1 MAIPFGALRPAD
13 SVGVVG
19 GAQRSAEDAAE
30 VVGDDVVVADALAF
44 AVNPVDEL
52 NQLERLDLKA
62 GLFHHFA
69 RHAGGEG
76 FAQLEMAA
84 GKGPM
89 ALERLA
95 AAADQQHAAVLHN
108 HGANAD
114 QGGRWKLALH
124 ALYDNGRG
132 AIARKW
138 GVERA
143 SGCNGKARKCRTL
156 ISEPAV
162 RILTRYILGEI
173 LSHTLIGCA
182 LFTFI
187 LFMPQLPHILEV
199 VVRNSS
205 TLTNVLE
212 IFLFTL
218 PNLFKV
224 TIPMSVLV
232 GVLLGLSRLA
242 ADSEI
247 IAMRASGLGIGYF
260 VRVSSIV
267 AIGGTLLGLGNS
279 LYLAPRANQGILEM
293 EQSLET
299 SQASYEIQPRVFYED
314 FKNFVLYV
322 QDVRAGTGASNWR
335 QVFMADV
342 SDRSNPIITTAASAT
357 VVNDN
362 SQELLMRLREGSR
375 HETVAGQAQQ
385 YNISTFTTTDMP
397 LALSQQSDVHLGR
410 LDTAIFALPFN
421 VLLERIREQ
430 QASPVTSP
438 DLKRFLIELH
448 NRFAFPAACL
458 VLMLVGVPLGVASG
472 RGGKSSGFVLT
483 ILLVFIYYFLSFT
496 GTALGRQDKLP
507 VFFAVWSANLIFAA
521 AGIFLLWQM
530 ASGGRILSA
539 ISAWFSRSPRISI
552 KANGAH
558 LAGLLGRFQP
568 RARATK
574 THSRNA
580 FPRILDEYVIRQFLG
595 MFLLVQTAFVMLMIV
610 FTFFD
615 VVGDM
620 LRNHI
625 PITMVGAYLVNLTPS
640 LTYQIAPLAV
650 LIAALVTFGVL
661 NRNSEIIA
669 MKATGISLYRL
680 VIPIVSIA
688 MILAVCL
695 FLFAQYY
702 LPQANRKQE
711 ALRAT
716 IKGRPPQT
724 FLHPE
729 QKWIF
734 GQPRPGEPSRI
745 FYYQFFDAD
754 KNEFANLSVFEFN
767 PSTFQLSRRIFA
779 ERAAWDQGAGNW
791 RLMNGWERDIQGANV
806 TDYKDFPVTT
816 FPEIHEAPDYFTKED
831 LEAQEMNFGQ
841 LDHYIRDLS
850 QSGFDTMRLRVALWH
865 KVAYP
870 LVAVVMVVLAI
881 PFALSMGRRG
891 SLTGIA
897 AAIAVALAYLMVDG
911 LFGALGDVNY
921 LPSALAAWASD
932 ILFGLVGGYLLL
944 RTPT

>member
-30 VVGDDVVVADALAF
+30 VVGDDVVVADAIAF

-76 FAQLEMAA
+76 FAQLEVAA
-84 GKGPM
+84 GKRPM
-89 ALERLA
+89 ALERFA

-279 LYLAPRANQGILEM
+279 LYLAPRANQAILDM

-299 SQASYEIQPRVFYED
+299 SQASYEIQPRVLYED
-314 FKNFVLYV
+314 FRNFVLYV
-322 QDVRAGTGASNWR
+322 QDVRAGTGAANWPKL
-335 QVFMADV
+335 FMADV
-342 SDRSNPIITTAASAT
+342 SDRSNPTITTAASAT
-357 VVNDN
+357 VASDN
-362 SQELLMRLREGSR
+362 TQELLM
-375 HETVAGQAQQ
+375 
-385 YNISTFTTTDMP
+385 
-397 LALSQQSDVHLGR
+397 
-410 LDTAIFALPFN
+410 
-421 VLLERIREQ
+421 
-430 QASPVTSP
+430 
-438 DLKRFLIELH
+438 
-448 NRFAFPAACL
+448 
-458 VLMLVGVPLGVASG
+458 
-472 RGGKSSGFVLT
+472 
-483 ILLVFIYYFLSFT
+483 
-496 GTALGRQDKLP
+496 
-507 VFFAVWSANLIFAA
+507 
-521 AGIFLLWQM
+521 
-530 ASGGRILSA
+530 
-539 ISAWFSRSPRISI
+539 
-552 KANGAH
+552 
-558 LAGLLGRFQP
+558 
-568 RARATK
+568 
-574 THSRNA
+574 
-580 FPRILDEYVIRQFLG
+580 
-595 MFLLVQTAFVMLMIV
+595 
-610 FTFFD
+610 
-615 VVGDM
+615 
-620 LRNHI
+620 
-625 PITMVGAYLVNLTPS
+625 
-640 LTYQIAPLAV
+640 
-650 LIAALVTFGVL
+650 
-661 NRNSEIIA
+661 
-669 MKATGISLYRL
+669 
-680 VIPIVSIA
+680 
-688 MILAVCL
+688 
-695 FLFAQYY
+695 
-702 LPQANRKQE
+702 
-711 ALRAT
+711 
-716 IKGRPPQT
+716 
-724 FLHPE
+724 
-729 QKWIF
+729 
-734 GQPRPGEPSRI
+734 
-745 FYYQFFDAD
+745 
-754 KNEFANLSVFEFN
+754 
-767 PSTFQLSRRIFA
+767 
-779 ERAAWDQGAGNW
+779 
-791 RLMNGWERDIQGANV
+791 
-806 TDYKDFPVTT
+806 
-816 FPEIHEAPDYFTKED
+816 
-831 LEAQEMNFGQ
+831 
-841 LDHYIRDLS
+841 
-850 QSGFDTMRLRVALWH
+850 
-865 KVAYP
+865 
-870 LVAVVMVVLAI
+870 
-881 PFALSMGRRG
+881 
-891 SLTGIA
+891 
-897 AAIAVALAYLMVDG
+897 
-911 LFGALGDVNY
+911 
-921 LPSALAAWASD
+921 
-932 ILFGLVGGYLLL
+932 
-944 RTPT
+944 